1 MTGIADSDNSLEM
14 PSFIDIFCQAGVCRG
29 NFTLVQ
35 SGKFQ
40 CRSDLVVEM
49 FCCECFLLL
58 LGEPRNICTVV
69 RLSHI
74 PHEKPVGEV
83 SGSAGN
89 KIRVMLIVHR
99 VQCAFLDSL
108 HTFGNAEDACVS
120 CRQCF
125 DNS

>member
-1 MTGIADSDNSLEM
+1 M
-14 PSFIDIFCQAGVCRG
+14 
-29 NFTLVQ
+29 
-35 SGKFQ
+35 
-40 CRSDLVVEM
+40 VVEV

-58 LGEPRNICTVV
+58 LGEPRNICTIV

-89 KIRVMLIVHR
+89 KIRVMLIVYR
-99 VQCAFLDSL
+99 AQRAFLDSL
-108 HTFGNAEDACVS
+108 DAFGNAEDARVS

-125 DNS
+125 HKS